1 MSLDATIWAFK
12 AEVKTSSQR
21 LVLLAL
27 ADRAGESHNCY
38 PSIKRMV
45 KDTVLNRKTV
55 IKVLDELE
63 AISLIRFT
71 GEITGNGVKVYQLIG
86 VMGREENDLTSP
98 QKGTSTNNGTS
109 SNFGTGSKNGTSTN
123 NGTSSNF
130 GTGSKNG
137 TSTNNGTATS
147 PKNGTE
153 TSPNIGTQNLSGN
166 LSDESKN
173 KKTWLSLKK
182 LGEEIRLATD
192 QETYEQI
199 KNATWFD
206 RELRAF
212 ELYNAEKNLCDELMH
227 YHFADWLIN
236 ACGKYQAREQA
247 GFRNSGSSVRGAPSA
262 QEKLSDKQVHT
273 FAQKLSQHPEFASQF
288 AAAGESY
295 DQLAARIAVKLSD
308 PAQAKQWEPYLKQVG
323 FKGTLQGAA

>member
-27 ADRAGESHNCY
+27 ADRAGESHKCY

-63 AISLIRFT
+63 SISLIRFT

-98 QKGTSTNNGTS
+98 
-109 SNFGTGSKNGTSTN
+109 
-123 NGTSSNF
+123 
-130 GTGSKNG
+130 
-137 TSTNNGTATS
+137 
-147 PKNGTE
+147 
-153 TSPNIGTQNLSGN
+153 NIGTQNLSGN

-182 LGEEIRLATD
+182 LGEEILLATD
-192 QETYEQI
+192 QDTYKQI

-212 ELYNAEKNLCDELMH
+212 ELYNAEKNLCDELMN

-236 ACGKYQAREQA
+236 ACGKYQAREQT
-247 GFRNSGSSVRGAPSA
+247 GFRNSGSQVRCSPSTPH
-262 QEKLSDKQVHT
+262 QLSDKQVHT

-308 PAQAKQWEPYLKQVG
+308 PNQARQWEPYLKQVG
-323 FKGTLQGAA
+323 FKGSLQGAA

>member
-1 MSLDATIWAFK
+1 MSLDASIWAFK

-27 ADRAGESHNCY
+27 ADRAGESHKCY

-45 KDTVLNRKTV
+45 KDTLLNRKTI

-63 AISLIRFT
+63 AGSFIKFT

-86 VMGREENDLTSP
+86 VMGREEDSETSP
-98 QKGTSTNNGTS
+98 
-109 SNFGTGSKNGTSTN
+109 KNGTSTN

-137 TSTNNGTATS
+137 TSTNIGIATS

-153 TSPNIGTQNLSGN
+153 TSTNIGTQNLSRN

-182 LGEEIRLATD
+182 LREEILLATD

-212 ELYNAEKNLCDELMH
+212 ELYNADKNLCDELMH

-236 ACGKYQAREQA
+236 ACGKYQARGQSA
-247 GFRNSGSSVRGAPSA
+247 FRNSGTQVRIPQGESN
-262 QEKLSDKQVHT
+262 QLSDKQVHA

-308 PAQAKQWEPYLKQVG
+308 PAQAKKWEPYLKQVG
-323 FKGTLQGAA
+323 FKGSLQGAA

>member
-27 ADRAGESHNCY
+27 ADRAGESHKCY

-63 AISLIRFT
+63 AISLIKFT

-86 VMGREENDLTSP
+86 VMGREENDLTNP
-98 QKGTSTNNGTS
+98 
-109 SNFGTGSKNGTSTN
+109 KNGTSTN

-166 LSDESKN
+166 LSIESKN

-182 LGEEIRLATD
+182 LGEEILLATD

-212 ELYNAEKNLCDELMH
+212 ELYNAEKNLCNELMN

-236 ACGKYQAREQA
+236 ACGKYQAREQSKKP
-247 GFRNSGSSVRGAPSA
+247 NSGTQVRVPQGESNTLSS
-262 QEKLSDKQVHT
+262 KQIYS
-273 FAQKLSQHPEFASQF
+273 FAQKLSVHPEFASKY
-288 AAAGESY
+288 AEGNESY
-295 DQLAARIAVKLSD
+295 EQLAARIAVKLAD
-308 PAQAKQWEPYLKQVG
+308 PEQQQKWMPYLIQVG
-323 FKGTLQGAA
+323 FQQGKGAAA

>member
-27 ADRAGESHNCY
+27 ADRAGESHKCY

-86 VMGREENDLTSP
+86 VMGREEDSVTSP
-98 QKGTSTNNGTS
+98 KNGTGTNN
-109 SNFGTGSKNGTSTN
+109 GTGSKNGTSTN
-123 NGTSSNF
+123 I
-130 GTGSKNG
+130 
-137 TSTNNGTATS
+137 GTATS

-153 TSPNIGTQNLSGN
+153 TSTNIGTQNLSRN

-182 LGEEIRLATD
+182 LREEILLATD

-247 GFRNSGSSVRGAPSA
+247 RNQNNTTTVRVSQGESY
-262 QEKLSDKQVHT
+262 QLSDKQVHI

-323 FKGTLQGAA
+323 FKGSLQGAA

>member
-1 MSLDATIWAFK
+1 MSLDASIWAFK

-27 ADRAGESHNCY
+27 ADRAGESHKCY

-45 KDTVLNRKTV
+45 KDTLLNRKTI

-63 AISLIRFT
+63 ASSFIKFT

-86 VMGREENDLTSP
+86 VMGREEDSVTSP
-98 QKGTSTNNGTS
+98 KNGTGTNNGTS

-123 NGTSSNF
+123 I
-130 GTGSKNG
+130 
-137 TSTNNGTATS
+137 GTATS

-153 TSPNIGTQNLSGN
+153 TSTNIGTQNLSRN

-182 LGEEIRLATD
+182 LREEILLASD
-192 QETYEQI
+192 QETYELI

-212 ELYNAEKNLCDELMH
+212 ELYNAAKNLCDELMH

-236 ACGKYQAREQA
+236 ACGKYQAREHATFQ
-247 GFRNSGSSVRGAPSA
+247 NSGSQVRCSPSA
-262 QEKLSDKQVHT
+262 PHQLSDKQVHS

>member
-27 ADRAGESHNCY
+27 ADRAGESHKCY

-63 AISLIRFT
+63 SISLIRFT
-71 GEITGNGVKVYQLIG
+71 GEISGNGVKVYQLIG

-98 QKGTSTNNGTS
+98 KKGTSTNNGTS

-123 NGTSSNF
+123 NG
-130 GTGSKNG
+130 
-137 TSTNNGTATS
+137 STTS

-173 KKTWLSLKK
+173 KKIWLSLKK

-236 ACGKYQAREQA
+236 ACGKYQAREQSK
-247 GFRNSGSSVRGAPSA
+247 NSKAATQVRVPQGESNILSS
-262 QEKLSDKQVHT
+262 KQIYS
-273 FAQKLSQHPEFASQF
+273 FAQKLSVHPEFASKY
-288 AAAGESY
+288 AEGNESY
-295 DQLAARIAVKLSD
+295 EQLAARIAVKLAD
-308 PAQAKQWEPYLKQVG
+308 PEQQQKLMPYLIQVG
-323 FKGTLQGAA
+323 FQTKRNGEIV

>member
-1 MSLDATIWAFK
+1 MSLDASIWAFK

-27 ADRAGESHNCY
+27 ADRAGESHKCY

-45 KDTVLNRKTV
+45 KDTLLNRKTI

-63 AISLIRFT
+63 AGSFIKYT

-86 VMGREENDLTSP
+86 VMGREENDLTNSK
-98 QKGTSTNNGTS
+98 KGTSTNNGTS
-109 SNFGTGSKNGTSTN
+109 SNFGTGSKS
-123 NGTSSNF
+123 
-130 GTGSKNG
+130 G

-166 LSDESKN
+166 LSDESIN

-199 KNATWFD
+199 KNASWFD

-212 ELYNAEKNLCDELMH
+212 ELYNAENNLCDELMN

-236 ACGKYQAREQA
+236 ACGKYKSREQA
-247 GFRNSGSSVRGAPSA
+247 KASNNGTQVRVPQSESTTLSS
-262 QEKLSDKQVHT
+262 KQIYS
-273 FAQKLSQHPEFASQF
+273 FAQKLSVLPEFASKY
-288 AAAGESY
+288 AEGNESY
-295 DQLAARIAVKLSD
+295 EQLAARIAVKLSD
-308 PAQAKQWEPYLKQVG
+308 PEQQQKLMPYLIQVG
-323 FKGTLQGAA
+323 FQQGKGAAA

>member
-27 ADRAGESHNCY
+27 ADRAGESHKCY

-98 QKGTSTNNGTS
+98 K
-109 SNFGTGSKNGTSTN
+109 KGTSTN

-166 LSDESKN
+166 LSEESIN

-212 ELYNAEKNLCDELMH
+212 ELYNAEKNLCDELMN

-247 GFRNSGSSVRGAPSA
+247 KIQNSTTRVLVPQGESN
-262 QEKLSDKQVHT
+262 QLSDKQIHT
-273 FAQKLSQHPEFASQF
+273 FAQKLSQHPGFASQF

-308 PAQAKQWEPYLKQVG
+308 PDQARQWEPYLKQVG

>member
-1 MSLDATIWAFK
+1 MSLDASIWAFK

-27 ADRAGESHNCY
+27 ADRAGESHKCY

-45 KDTVLNRKTV
+45 KDTLLNRKTI

-63 AISLIRFT
+63 AGSFIKFT

-86 VMGREENDLTSP
+86 VMGREEDSVMSP
-98 QKGTSTNNGTS
+98 
-109 SNFGTGSKNGTSTN
+109 KNGTSTN

-137 TSTNNGTATS
+137 TSTNNGIATS

-153 TSPNIGTQNLSGN
+153 TSTNIGTQNLSRN

-182 LGEEIRLATD
+182 LREEILLATG

-212 ELYNAEKNLCDELMH
+212 ELYNAAKNLCDELMH

-236 ACGKYQAREQA
+236 ACGKYQASEHATFQ
-247 GFRNSGSSVRGAPSA
+247 NSGSQVRCSPSA
-262 QEKLSDKQVHT
+262 PHQLSDKQVHS

-308 PAQAKQWEPYLKQVG
+308 PVQAKQWEPYLKQVG

>member
-1 MSLDATIWAFK
+1 MSLDASIWAFK

-27 ADRAGESHNCY
+27 ADRAGESHKCY

-45 KDTVLNRKTV
+45 KDTLLNRKTI

-63 AISLIRFT
+63 AGSFIKFT

-86 VMGREENDLTSP
+86 VMGREEDSVTSP
-98 QKGTSTNNGTS
+98 
-109 SNFGTGSKNGTSTN
+109 KNGTSTN

-137 TSTNNGTATS
+137 TSTNIGTATS

-153 TSPNIGTQNLSGN
+153 TSTNIGTQNLSRN

-182 LGEEIRLATD
+182 LREEILLATD

-199 KNATWFD
+199 KNASWFD

-212 ELYNAEKNLCDELMH
+212 ELYNASKNLCDELMH

-236 ACGKYQAREQA
+236 ASGKYQAREHATFQ
-247 GFRNSGSSVRGAPSA
+247 NLGSQVRCSPSA
-262 QEKLSDKQVHT
+262 PHQLSDKQVHS
-273 FAQKLSQHPEFASQF
+273 FAQKLSQHPEFSSQF

-308 PAQAKQWEPYLKQVG
+308 PVQAKQWEPYLKQVG

>member
-27 ADRAGESHNCY
+27 ADRAGESHKCY

-63 AISLIRFT
+63 AISLIKFT

-86 VMGREENDLTSP
+86 VMGREEADLTSP
-98 QKGTSTNNGTS
+98 
-109 SNFGTGSKNGTSTN
+109 KNGTGTN

-166 LSDESKN
+166 LSEESIN

-247 GFRNSGSSVRGAPSA
+247 KIQNSTTRVLVPQGESN
-262 QEKLSDKQVHT
+262 QLSDKQIHT

-323 FKGTLQGAA
+323 FKGSLQGAA

>member
-1 MSLDATIWAFK
+1 MSLDASIWAFK

-27 ADRAGESHNCY
+27 ADRAGESHKCY

-45 KDTVLNRKTV
+45 KDTLLNRKTI

-63 AISLIRFT
+63 AGSFIKFT

-86 VMGREENDLTSP
+86 VMGREEDSVTSP
-98 QKGTSTNNGTS
+98 
-109 SNFGTGSKNGTSTN
+109 KNGTSTN

-137 TSTNNGTATS
+137 TSTNIGTATS

-153 TSPNIGTQNLSGN
+153 TSTNIGTQNLSRN

-182 LGEEIRLATD
+182 LREEILLATD

-247 GFRNSGSSVRGAPSA
+247 RNQNNTTTVRVSQGESY
-262 QEKLSDKQVHT
+262 QLSDKQVHI
-273 FAQKLSQHPEFASQF
+273 FAQKLSQHPEFASHF

-295 DQLAARIAVKLSD
+295 DQLAARIAVKLND
-308 PAQAKQWEPYLKQVG
+308 PTQAKQWEPYLKQVG

>member
-27 ADRAGESHNCY
+27 ADRAGESHKCY

-63 AISLIRFT
+63 SISLIRFT

-98 QKGTSTNNGTS
+98 
-109 SNFGTGSKNGTSTN
+109 KNGTSTN

-212 ELYNAEKNLCDELMH
+212 ELYNAEKNLCDELMN

-236 ACGKYQAREQA
+236 ACGKYQAREQT
-247 GFRNSGSSVRGAPSA
+247 GFRNSGSQVRCSPGAPH
-262 QEKLSDKQVHT
+262 QLSDKQIHT

-323 FKGTLQGAA
+323 FKGSLQGAA

>member
-27 ADRAGESHNCY
+27 ADRAGESHKCY

-63 AISLIRFT
+63 SISLIRFT

-98 QKGTSTNNGTS
+98 K
-109 SNFGTGSKNGTSTN
+109 KGTSTN

-182 LGEEIRLATD
+182 LGEEVRLATD

-212 ELYNAEKNLCDELMH
+212 ELYNAEKNLCDELMN

-247 GFRNSGSSVRGAPSA
+247 KIQNTTTRVLVPQGESY
-262 QEKLSDKQVHT
+262 QLSDKQVHT

-288 AAAGESY
+288 AIAGESY

-308 PAQAKQWEPYLKQVG
+308 PAQARQWEPYLKQVG
-323 FKGTLQGAA
+323 FKGSLQGAA

>member
-27 ADRAGESHNCY
+27 ADRAGESHKCY

-98 QKGTSTNNGTS
+98 
-109 SNFGTGSKNGTSTN
+109 KNGTSTN

-192 QETYEQI
+192 HETYEQI

-236 ACGKYQAREQA
+236 ACGKYQAREQTK
-247 GFRNSGSSVRGAPSA
+247 NSNTGTQVRVPQGESNILSS
-262 QEKLSDKQVHT
+262 KQIYS
-273 FAQKLSQHPEFASQF
+273 FAQKLSVLPEFASKY
-288 AAAGESY
+288 AEGNESY
-295 DQLAARIAVKLSD
+295 EQLAARLAVKLSD
-308 PAQAKQWEPYLKQVG
+308 PEQQQKLMPYLIQVG
-323 FKGTLQGAA
+323 FTAKGRHEFNEPC

>member
-1 MSLDATIWAFK
+1 MSLDASIWAFK

-27 ADRAGESHNCY
+27 ADRAGESHKCY

-45 KDTVLNRKTV
+45 KDTLLNRKTI

-63 AISLIRFT
+63 AGSFIKFT

-86 VMGREENDLTSP
+86 VMGREEDSVTSP
-98 QKGTSTNNGTS
+98 
-109 SNFGTGSKNGTSTN
+109 KNGTSTN

-137 TSTNNGTATS
+137 TSTNIGTATS

-153 TSPNIGTQNLSGN
+153 TSTNFGTQNLSRN

-182 LGEEIRLATD
+182 LREEILLATD

-212 ELYNAEKNLCDELMH
+212 ELYNAAKNLCDELMH

-236 ACGKYQAREQA
+236 ACGKYQAREHATFQ
-247 GFRNSGSSVRGAPSA
+247 NSRSQVRCSPSA
-262 QEKLSDKQVHT
+262 PHQLSDKQVHS

-308 PAQAKQWEPYLKQVG
+308 PVLAKQWEPYLKQVG

>member
-1 MSLDATIWAFK
+1 MSLDASIWAFK

-27 ADRAGESHNCY
+27 ADRAGESHKCY

-45 KDTVLNRKTV
+45 KDTLLNRKTI

-63 AISLIRFT
+63 AGSFIKFT

-86 VMGREENDLTSP
+86 VMGREEDSVTSP
-98 QKGTSTNNGTS
+98 KNGTGTNNGTS

-123 NGTSSNF
+123 I
-130 GTGSKNG
+130 
-137 TSTNNGTATS
+137 GTATS

-153 TSPNIGTQNLSGN
+153 TSPNIGTQNLSRN

-182 LGEEIRLATD
+182 LREEILLASD

-212 ELYNAEKNLCDELMH
+212 ELYNAAKNLCDELMH

-236 ACGKYQAREQA
+236 ACGKYQAREHATFQ
-247 GFRNSGSSVRGAPSA
+247 NSGSQVRCSPSA
-262 QEKLSDKQVHT
+262 PHQLSDKQVHS

-308 PAQAKQWEPYLKQVG
+308 PSQAKLWEPYLKQVG

>member
-1 MSLDATIWAFK
+1 MSLDASIWAFK

-27 ADRAGESHNCY
+27 ADRAGESHKCY

-45 KDTVLNRKTV
+45 KDTLLNRKTI

-63 AISLIRFT
+63 AGSFIKFT

-86 VMGREENDLTSP
+86 VMGREEDSETSP
-98 QKGTSTNNGTS
+98 
-109 SNFGTGSKNGTSTN
+109 KNGTSTN

-137 TSTNNGTATS
+137 TSTNIGTATS

-153 TSPNIGTQNLSGN
+153 TSTNIGTQNLSRN

-182 LGEEIRLATD
+182 LREEILLATD

-212 ELYNAEKNLCDELMH
+212 ELYNADKNLCDELMH
-227 YHFADWLIN
+227 YHFADWIIN

-247 GFRNSGSSVRGAPSA
+247 KNSNTGRQVRVPQGGSNT
-262 QEKLSDKQVHT
+262 LSSKQIYS
-273 FAQKLSQHPEFASQF
+273 FAQKLSVLPEFASKY
-288 AAAGESY
+288 AEGNESY
-295 DQLAARIAVKLSD
+295 EQLAARIAVKLAD
-308 PAQAKQWEPYLKQVG
+308 PEQQQKLMPYLIQVG
-323 FKGTLQGAA
+323 FQQGKGAAA

>member
-27 ADRAGESHNCY
+27 ADRAGESHKCY

-98 QKGTSTNNGTS
+98 KKGTSTNNGTS
-109 SNFGTGSKNGTSTN
+109 SNFGTGSKNGTS
-123 NGTSSNF
+123 SN
-130 GTGSKNG
+130 S
-137 TSTNNGTATS
+137 GTATS

-212 ELYNAEKNLCDELMH
+212 ELYNAEKNLCDELIN

-247 GFRNSGSSVRGAPSA
+247 AFRNSESQVRCSPSA
-262 QEKLSDKQVHT
+262 PHQLSDKQVHT
-273 FAQKLSQHPEFASQF
+273 FAQKLSQHPEFASLF

-308 PAQAKQWEPYLKQVG
+308 PVQAKQWEPYLKQVG
-323 FKGTLQGAA
+323 FKGSLQGAA

>member
-1 MSLDATIWAFK
+1 MSLDASIWAFK

-27 ADRAGESHNCY
+27 ADRAGESHKCY

-45 KDTVLNRKTV
+45 KDTLLNRKTI

-63 AISLIRFT
+63 ASSFIKFT

-86 VMGREENDLTSP
+86 VMGREEDSVTSP
-98 QKGTSTNNGTS
+98 
-109 SNFGTGSKNGTSTN
+109 KNGTSTN

-137 TSTNNGTATS
+137 TSTNIGTATS

-153 TSPNIGTQNLSGN
+153 TSTNIGTQNLSRN

-173 KKTWLSLKK
+173 KKTWLSLKQ
-182 LGEEIRLATD
+182 LREEILLATD

-199 KNATWFD
+199 KNASWFD

-212 ELYNAEKNLCDELMH
+212 ELYNAAKNLCDELMH

-236 ACGKYQAREQA
+236 ACGKYHAREHAAFQ
-247 GFRNSGSSVRGAPSA
+247 NSGSQVRCSPSA
-262 QEKLSDKQVHT
+262 PHQLSDKQVHS

>member
-27 ADRAGESHNCY
+27 ADRAGESHKCY

-63 AISLIRFT
+63 AISLIKFT

-86 VMGREENDLTSP
+86 VLGREENDLTSP
-98 QKGTSTNNGTS
+98 
-109 SNFGTGSKNGTSTN
+109 KNGTSTN

-137 TSTNNGTATS
+137 TSTNSGTATS

-182 LGEEIRLATD
+182 LGEEILLATD

-212 ELYNAEKNLCDELMH
+212 ELYNAEKNLCDELMN

-236 ACGKYQAREQA
+236 ACGKYQGREQA
-247 GFRNSGSSVRGAPSA
+247 RNQNIATQVRVPQGESNTLSS
-262 QEKLSDKQVHT
+262 KQIYS
-273 FAQKLSQHPEFASQF
+273 FAQKLSVHPEFASKY
-288 AAAGESY
+288 AEGNESY
-295 DQLAARIAVKLSD
+295 EQLAARIAVKLTD
-308 PAQAKQWEPYLKQVG
+308 PEQQQKLMPYLIQVG
-323 FKGTLQGAA
+323 FQSKGKGEAA

>member
-1 MSLDATIWAFK
+1 MSLDASIWAFK

-27 ADRAGESHNCY
+27 ADRAGESHKCY
-38 PSIKRMV
+38 PSINRMV
-45 KDTVLNRKTV
+45 KDTLLNRKTI

-63 AISLIRFT
+63 AGSFIKFT

-86 VMGREENDLTSP
+86 VMGREEDSVTSP
-98 QKGTSTNNGTS
+98 KNGTGTNNGTS

-123 NGTSSNF
+123 I
-130 GTGSKNG
+130 
-137 TSTNNGTATS
+137 GTATS

-153 TSPNIGTQNLSGN
+153 TSTNIGTQNLSMN

-182 LGEEIRLATD
+182 LREEILLASD

-199 KNATWFD
+199 KNANWFD

-236 ACGKYQAREQA
+236 ACGKYQAREQT
-247 GFRNSGSSVRGAPSA
+247 GFRNSGSQVRCSPSA
-262 QEKLSDKQVHT
+262 PHQLSDKQVHT

>member
-27 ADRAGESHNCY
+27 ADRAGESHKCY

-98 QKGTSTNNGTS
+98 
-109 SNFGTGSKNGTSTN
+109 KNGTSTN

-166 LSDESKN
+166 LSIESKN

-182 LGEEIRLATD
+182 LGEEILLATD

-199 KNATWFD
+199 KNANWFD

-212 ELYNAEKNLCDELMH
+212 ELYNAEKNLCDELMN

-236 ACGKYQAREQA
+236 ACGKYQSREQSKKP
-247 GFRNSGSSVRGAPSA
+247 NSGTQVRVSQGESNTLSS
-262 QEKLSDKQVHT
+262 KQIYS
-273 FAQKLSQHPEFASQF
+273 FAQKLSVHPEFASKY
-288 AAAGESY
+288 AEGNESY
-295 DQLAARIAVKLSD
+295 EQLAARIAVKLAD
-308 PAQAKQWEPYLKQVG
+308 PQQQQILMPYLIQVG
-323 FKGTLQGAA
+323 FQPKGKGEAA

>member
-27 ADRAGESHNCY
+27 ADRAGESHKCY

-98 QKGTSTNNGTS
+98 KKGTSTNNGTS
-109 SNFGTGSKNGTSTN
+109 SNFGTGSKS
-123 NGTSSNF
+123 
-130 GTGSKNG
+130 G

-166 LSDESKN
+166 LSVESIN

-192 QETYEQI
+192 QDTYEQI
-199 KNATWFD
+199 KNANWFD

-236 ACGKYQAREQA
+236 ACGKYQAREQTA
-247 GFRNSGSSVRGAPSA
+247 FRNSGSSVRGAPSA

-308 PAQAKQWEPYLKQVG
+308 PTQAKQWEPYLKQVG

>member
-1 MSLDATIWAFK
+1 MSLDASIWAFK

-27 ADRAGESHNCY
+27 ADRAGESHKCY

-45 KDTVLNRKTV
+45 KDTLLNRKTI

-63 AISLIRFT
+63 AGSFIKFT

-86 VMGREENDLTSP
+86 VMGREEDSVTSP
-98 QKGTSTNNGTS
+98 
-109 SNFGTGSKNGTSTN
+109 KNGTSTN

-137 TSTNNGTATS
+137 TSTNIGTATS

-153 TSPNIGTQNLSGN
+153 TSTNIGTQNLSRN
-166 LSDESKN
+166 LSNESKN

-182 LGEEIRLATD
+182 LREEILLATD

-247 GFRNSGSSVRGAPSA
+247 RNQNNTTTVRVSQGESY
-262 QEKLSDKQVHT
+262 QLSDKQVHI

-308 PAQAKQWEPYLKQVG
+308 PTQAKQWEPYLKQVG

>member
-1 MSLDATIWAFK
+1 MSLDASIWAFK

-27 ADRAGESHNCY
+27 ADRAGESHKCY

-45 KDTVLNRKTV
+45 KDTLLNRKTI

-63 AISLIRFT
+63 AGSFIKFT

-86 VMGREENDLTSP
+86 VMGREEDSVTSP
-98 QKGTSTNNGTS
+98 KNGTGTNNGTS

-123 NGTSSNF
+123 I
-130 GTGSKNG
+130 
-137 TSTNNGTATS
+137 GTATS

-153 TSPNIGTQNLSGN
+153 TSTNIGTQNLSRN

-182 LGEEIRLATD
+182 LREEILLASD

-212 ELYNAEKNLCDELMH
+212 ELYNAAKNLCDELMH

-236 ACGKYQAREQA
+236 ACGKYQAREHATFQNTTTRVLVPQ
-247 GFRNSGSSVRGAPSA
+247 GGLN
-262 QEKLSDKQVHT
+262 QLSDKQVHT

-308 PAQAKQWEPYLKQVG
+308 QTQAKQWEPYLKQVG
-323 FKGTLQGAA
+323 FKGSLQGVA

>member
-27 ADRAGESHNCY
+27 ADRAGESHKCY

-98 QKGTSTNNGTS
+98 K
-109 SNFGTGSKNGTSTN
+109 KGTSTN

-212 ELYNAEKNLCDELMH
+212 ELYNAEKNICDELMN

-236 ACGKYQAREQA
+236 ACGKYQAREQVKTSNT
-247 GFRNSGSSVRGAPSA
+247 GTQVRVPQRESNTLSS
-262 QEKLSDKQVHT
+262 KQIYS
-273 FAQKLSQHPEFASQF
+273 FAQKLSVHPEFASKY
-288 AAAGESY
+288 AEGNESY
-295 DQLAARIAVKLSD
+295 EQLAARIAVKLAD
-308 PAQAKQWEPYLKQVG
+308 PEQQQKLMPYLIQVG

>member
-1 MSLDATIWAFK
+1 MSLDASIWAFK

-27 ADRAGESHNCY
+27 ADRAGESHKCY

-45 KDTVLNRKTV
+45 KDTLLNRKTI

-63 AISLIRFT
+63 AGSFIKFT

-86 VMGREENDLTSP
+86 VMGREEDSVTSL
-98 QKGTSTNNGTS
+98 KNGTGTNNGTS

-123 NGTSSNF
+123 I
-130 GTGSKNG
+130 
-137 TSTNNGTATS
+137 GTATS

-153 TSPNIGTQNLSGN
+153 TSPNIGTQNLSRN

-182 LGEEIRLATD
+182 LREEILLASD

-199 KNATWFD
+199 KTATWFD

-212 ELYNAEKNLCDELMH
+212 ELYNAEKNLCDELMN

-236 ACGKYQAREQA
+236 ACGKYQAREQI
-247 GFRNSGSSVRGAPSA
+247 GFRNSGSQVRCSPSA
-262 QEKLSDKQVHT
+262 PHKLSDKQIHT

-295 DQLAARIAVKLSD
+295 NQLAARIAVKLSD

>member
-1 MSLDATIWAFK
+1 MSLDASIWAFK

-27 ADRAGESHNCY
+27 ADRAGESHKCY

-45 KDTVLNRKTV
+45 KDTLLNRKTI

-63 AISLIRFT
+63 AGSFIKFT

-86 VMGREENDLTSP
+86 VMGREEHSVTSP
-98 QKGTSTNNGTS
+98 KNGTSTNIGTS
-109 SNFGTGSKNGTSTN
+109 SNFGTGSNFGTSTN
-123 NGTSSNF
+123 I
-130 GTGSKNG
+130 
-137 TSTNNGTATS
+137 GTATS

-153 TSPNIGTQNLSGN
+153 TSTNIGSQNLSRN
-166 LSDESKN
+166 LSVESKN

-182 LGEEIRLATD
+182 LREEILLATD
-192 QETYEQI
+192 QQTYEQI

-212 ELYNAEKNLCDELMH
+212 ELYNAAKNLCDELMH

-236 ACGKYQAREQA
+236 ACCKYQAREQA
-247 GFRNSGSSVRGAPSA
+247 RNQNNTTTVRVSQGESNPLSS
-262 QEKLSDKQVHT
+262 KQIYS
-273 FAQKLSQHPEFASQF
+273 FAQKLSVHPEFANKY
-288 AAAGESY
+288 AEGNESY
-295 DQLAARIAVKLSD
+295 EQLAARIAVKLSD

-323 FKGTLQGAA
+323 FKGSFQGAA

>member
-27 ADRAGESHNCY
+27 ADRAGESHKCY

-63 AISLIRFT
+63 AISLIKFT

-86 VMGREENDLTSP
+86 VMGREENDLTNP
-98 QKGTSTNNGTS
+98 
-109 SNFGTGSKNGTSTN
+109 KNGTSTN

-166 LSDESKN
+166 LSIESKN

-182 LGEEIRLATD
+182 LGEEILLATD

-236 ACGKYQAREQA
+236 ACGKYQARGQVKTSNTGTQVRVPQGES
-247 GFRNSGSSVRGAPSA
+247 NTLSS
-262 QEKLSDKQVHT
+262 KQIYA
-273 FAQKLSQHPEFASQF
+273 FAQKLSVHQEFASKY
-288 AAAGESY
+288 AEGNESY
-295 DQLAARIAVKLSD
+295 EQLAARIAVKLAD
-308 PAQAKQWEPYLKQVG
+308 PEQQQKLMPYLIQVG
-323 FKGTLQGAA
+323 FTEKGAA

>member
-27 ADRAGESHNCY
+27 ADRAGESHKCY

-45 KDTVLNRKTV
+45 KDAVLNRKTV

-98 QKGTSTNNGTS
+98 K
-109 SNFGTGSKNGTSTN
+109 KGTSTN

-166 LSDESKN
+166 LSIESKN

-182 LGEEIRLATD
+182 LGEEILLATD

-199 KNATWFD
+199 KNANWFD

-212 ELYNAEKNLCDELMH
+212 ELYNAEKNLCDELMN

-236 ACGKYQAREQA
+236 ACGKYQAREQT
-247 GFRNSGSSVRGAPSA
+247 GFRNSGSQVRCSPSA
-262 QEKLSDKQVHT
+262 PHQLSDKQVHT

-323 FKGTLQGAA
+323 FKGSLQGAA

>member
-1 MSLDATIWAFK
+1 MSLDASIWAFK

-27 ADRAGESHNCY
+27 ADRAGESHKCY

-45 KDTVLNRKTV
+45 KDTLLNRKTI

-63 AISLIRFT
+63 ASSFIKFT

-86 VMGREENDLTSP
+86 VMSREEDSV
-98 QKGTSTNNGTS
+98 
-109 SNFGTGSKNGTSTN
+109 TGPKNGTSTN

-137 TSTNNGTATS
+137 TSTNIGTATS

-153 TSPNIGTQNLSGN
+153 TSTNIGTQNLSRN

-212 ELYNAEKNLCDELMH
+212 ELYNAEKNLCDELMN

-236 ACGKYQAREQA
+236 ACGKYQAREQVKNQNTTMRVLVPQ
-247 GFRNSGSSVRGAPSA
+247 GETN
-262 QEKLSDKQVHT
+262 QLSEKQVHT

-295 DQLAARIAVKLSD
+295 DQLAARIAVKLRD

>member
-1 MSLDATIWAFK
+1 MSLDASIWAFK

-27 ADRAGESHNCY
+27 ADRAGESHKCY

-45 KDTVLNRKTV
+45 KDTLLNRKTI

-63 AISLIRFT
+63 AGSFIKFT

-86 VMGREENDLTSP
+86 VMGREENDLTNP
-98 QKGTSTNNGTS
+98 KKGTSTNNGTS
-109 SNFGTGSKNGTSTN
+109 TNLGTGSKSGTSTN
-123 NGTSSNF
+123 NGTV
-130 GTGSKNG
+130 
-137 TSTNNGTATS
+137 TS

-153 TSPNIGTQNLSGN
+153 TSTNIGTQNLSMN
-166 LSDESKN
+166 LSDESIN

-182 LGEEIRLATD
+182 LGEEIRLATE
-192 QETYEQI
+192 QETYEEI

-212 ELYNAEKNLCDELMH
+212 ELYNAEKNLCDELMN

-236 ACGKYQAREQA
+236 ACGKYKAREQA
-247 GFRNSGSSVRGAPSA
+247 KTSNNGTQVRGS
-262 QEKLSDKQVHT
+262 QGESNTLSSKQIYS
-273 FAQKLSQHPEFASQF
+273 FAQKLSVLPEFASKY
-288 AAAGESY
+288 AEGNESY
-295 DQLAARIAVKLSD
+295 EQLAARIAVKLAD
-308 PAQAKQWEPYLKQVG
+308 PEQQQKLMPYLKQVG
-323 FKGTLQGAA
+323 FQSKRNGELA